1 MNDKG
6 LPQSIT
12 NRLIRYLDL
21 LNRMAKEGLN
31 TVTSKILAERSGER
45 ASVVRRD
52 LAIFGSIGIPGKGYS
67 IYHLL
72 EILSKKMQLDRIWK
86 VVIIGVGGFGYT
98 LENDQ
103 RFAKQGIEVTFIFD
117 SDPKIVGTKTGS
129 YIIYHVDLIE
139 EKLNGQGIRL
149 AILTDQN
156 VSAQLIA
163 DRLIRSDIGGI
174 INFTQEHLIVPENV
188 TVHELDPL
196 LHFKQMIPYL
206 AAH

>member
-1 MNDKG
+1 MNEKG

-12 NRLIRYLDL
+12 NRLIRYLEL
-21 LNRMAKEGLN
+21 LNQMAKEGLN

-52 LAIFGSIGIPGKGYS
+52 LASFGSVGIPGKGYS
-67 IYHLL
+67 IYLLL

-86 VVIIGVGGFGYT
+86 VAFIGVGGFGYT

-117 SDPKIVGTKTGS
+117 SDPKIVGTKMGS

-139 EKLNGQGIRL
+139 EKLMGQGIRL
-149 AILTDQN
+149 AILTEQN

-163 DRLIRSDIGGI
+163 DRLIRADIRGI
-174 INFTQEHLIVPENV
+174 INFTQEHLIVPDNV

-196 LHFKQMIPYL
+196 LHFKQLISYL
-206 AAH
+206 PVH

>member
-1 MNDKG
+1 MNEKG

-12 NRLIRYLDL
+12 NRLIRYLEL
-21 LNRMAKEGLN
+21 LNRMAKEGLI

-52 LAIFGSIGIPGKGYS
+52 LASFGSVGIPGKGYS
-67 IYHLL
+67 IYLLL

-86 VVIIGVGGFGYT
+86 VAFIGVGGFGYT

-117 SDPKIVGTKTGS
+117 SDPKIVGTKMGS

-139 EKLNGQGIRL
+139 EKLMGQGIRL
-149 AILTDQN
+149 AILTEQN

-163 DRLIRSDIGGI
+163 DRLIRADIRGI
-174 INFTQEHLIVPENV
+174 INFTQEHLIVPDNV

-196 LHFKQMIPYL
+196 LHFKQLISYL
-206 AAH
+206 PVH

>member
-1 MNDKG
+1 MNEKG

-12 NRLIRYLDL
+12 NRLIRYLEL

-52 LAIFGSIGIPGKGYS
+52 LASFGSVGIPGKGYS
-67 IYHLL
+67 IYLLL

-86 VVIIGVGGFGYT
+86 VAIIGVGGFGYT

-117 SDPKIVGTKTGS
+117 SDPKIVGTKMGS

-139 EKLNGQGIRL
+139 EKLMGQGIRL
-149 AILTDQN
+149 AILTEQN

-163 DRLIRSDIGGI
+163 DRLIRADIRGI
-174 INFTQEHLIVPENV
+174 INFTQEHLIVPDNV

-196 LHFKQMIPYL
+196 LHFKQLISYL
-206 AAH
+206 PVH

>member
-1 MNDKG
+1 
-6 LPQSIT
+6 
-12 NRLIRYLDL
+12 
-21 LNRMAKEGLN
+21 MAKEGLN

-52 LAIFGSIGIPGKGYS
+52 LASFGSVGIPGKGYS
-67 IYHLL
+67 IYLLL

-86 VVIIGVGGFGYT
+86 VAFIGVGGFGYT

-117 SDPKIVGTKTGS
+117 SDPKIVGTKMGS

-139 EKLNGQGIRL
+139 EKLMGQGIRL
-149 AILTDQN
+149 AILTEQD

-163 DRLIRSDIGGI
+163 DRLIRADLRGI
-174 INFTQEHLIVPENV
+174 INFTQEHLIVPDNV

-196 LHFKQMIPYL
+196 LHFKQLISYL
-206 AAH
+206 PVH